1 MEIGPLSNQNP
12 IQPRGERESLQ
23 PAGETERPKV
33 TDRVE
38 ISDDARARLAEIADA
53 RLEAELQAKRE
64 KLAMIRERMET
75 GFYDRSEVKETIAE
89 RLIDDLDI

>member
-12 IQPRGERESLQ
+12 IQPRGERESLR
-23 PAGETERPKV
+23 PVGETTSPTA

-38 ISDDARARLAEIADA
+38 ISEDARARLAEMADA
-53 RLEAELQAKRE
+53 RLEAEQQARRE

-75 GFYDRSEVKETIAE
+75 GFYDRPEVKEKIAD